1 MTVRLPDALPAST
14 SASPSS
20 PSASAPASPSSSART
35 NAPTTGRAASPL
47 PRRVLTALAAV
58 SILGAAG
65 CAGAEAE
72 PPAPESQA
80 AAPAESPAGTGEAP
94 ATTEAG
100 DAAGPAAADQVYED
114 GTYTETGSYQSP
126 AGPEEVGVT
135 MTLEADVVTAVEV
148 EPMPD
153 NPTTTMY
160 QERFAG
166 GITDAI
172 VGRKLDDLTVDKVA
186 GSSLTSGGFN
196 EAADKIKSE
205 AQL

>member
-1 MTVRLPDALPAST
+1 MTVRLSDALPAST
-14 SASPSS
+14 SASSS
-20 PSASAPASPSSSART
+20 SSSSSSSAPT
-35 NAPTTGRAASPL
+35 TATTTGRAVPPL

-72 PPAPESQA
+72 PPAQESQA
-80 AAPAESPAGTGEAP
+80 ASEPQSESESPAATGAP

-100 DAAGPAAADQVYED
+100 DAAGQGAASQVYED

-166 GITDAI
+166 GISDAI

>member
-1 MTVRLPDALPAST
+1 MHK
-14 SASPSS
+14 
-20 PSASAPASPSSSART
+20 
-35 NAPTTGRAASPL
+35 
-47 PRRVLTALAAV
+47 RVLTALAAV

-72 PPAPESQA
+72 SPASGSQA
-80 AAPAESPAGTGEAP
+80 AEAPTGATTTAP
-94 ATTEAG
+94 ATTEEPATAAPGGSAAASDPAPTAAAAG
-100 DAAGPAAADQVYED
+100 DQTYTD
-114 GTYTETGSYQSP
+114 GTYTQTGSYQSP

-135 MTLEADVVTAVEV
+135 ITLEADVVTAVEV

-166 GITDAI
+166 GISDAI
-172 VGRKLDDLTVDKVA
+172 VGKKLDELAVDKVA

-196 EAADKIKSE
+196 EATGKIKSE
-205 AQL
+205 AQI

>member
-1 MTVRLPDALPAST
+1 MT
-14 SASPSS
+14 
-20 PSASAPASPSSSART
+20 APA
-35 NAPTTGRAASPL
+35 RAGFPL
-47 PRRVLTALAAV
+47 HKRVLTALAAV

-72 PPAPESQA
+72 TPAA
-80 AAPAESPAGTGEAP
+80 EAP
-94 ATTEAG
+94 AAESSAADATDATEAPG
-100 DAAGPAAADQVYED
+100 AAPTGAATADAAATDQSYED
-114 GTYTETGSYQSP
+114 GTYTQTGGYQSP

-135 MTLEADVVTAVEV
+135 LTLAADVVTAVEV

-166 GITDAI
+166 GISDAI
-172 VGRKLDDLTVDKVA
+172 VGKKLDELAVDKVA

>member
-1 MTVRLPDALPAST
+1 MTMTGQTETPLMT
-14 SASPSS
+14 
-20 PSASAPASPSSSART
+20 APA
-35 NAPTTGRAASPL
+35 RAGFPL
-47 PRRVLTALAAV
+47 HKRVLTALAAV

-72 PPAPESQA
+72 TPAA
-80 AAPAESPAGTGEAP
+80 EAP
-94 ATTEAG
+94 AAESSAADATDATEAPG
-100 DAAGPAAADQVYED
+100 AAPTGAATADAAATDQSYED
-114 GTYTETGSYQSP
+114 GTYTQTGGYQSP

-135 MTLEADVVTAVEV
+135 LTLAADVVTAVEV

-166 GITDAI
+166 GISDAI
-172 VGRKLDDLTVDKVA
+172 VGKKLDELAVDKVA

>member
-1 MTVRLPDALPAST
+1 MTSTGQTETPSTTPA
-14 SASPSS
+14 
-20 PSASAPASPSSSART
+20 
-35 NAPTTGRAASPL
+35 
-47 PRRVLTALAAV
+47 PRKAFPVHKRVLTALAAV

-72 PPAPESQA
+72 SPASGSQA
-80 AAPAESPAGTGEAP
+80 AEAPTGATTTAP
-94 ATTEAG
+94 AT
-100 DAAGPAAADQVYED
+100 AAPGGSAAASDPAPTAAAASDQTYTD
-114 GTYTETGSYQSP
+114 GTYTQTGSYQSP

-135 MTLEADVVTAVEV
+135 ITLEADVVTAVEV

-166 GITDAI
+166 GISDAI
-172 VGRKLDDLTVDKVA
+172 VGKKLDELAVDKVA

-196 EAADKIKSE
+196 EATGKIKSE
-205 AQL
+205 AQI

>member
-1 MTVRLPDALPAST
+1 MTSTGPTPT
-14 SASPSS
+14 SANET
-20 PSASAPASPSSSART
+20 AGKAVF
-35 NAPTTGRAASPL
+35 PL
-47 PRRVLTALAAV
+47 HKRVLTALAAV

-65 CAGAEAE
+65 CAGTEAE
-72 PPAPESQA
+72 PPAAEQA
-80 AAPAESPAGTGEAP
+80 AESPAQETTAAAPESTAAGEPAATGEP
-94 ATTEAG
+94 TATGA
-100 DAAGPAAADQVYED
+100 AAADQAYED
-114 GTYTETGSYQSP
+114 GTYTQTGSYQSP

-135 MTLEADVVTAVEV
+135 LTLEADVVTAVEV

-166 GITDAI
+166 GISDAI
-172 VGRKLDDLTVDKVA
+172 VGKKLDDLAVDKVA

-196 EAADKIKSE
+196 EATDKIKSE

>member
-1 MTVRLPDALPAST
+1 VTMPGPTDLRPTSTPTRTSTAPPA
-14 SASPSS
+14 
-20 PSASAPASPSSSART
+20 R
-35 NAPTTGRAASPL
+35 NAFPL
-47 PRRVLTALAAV
+47 HKRVLTALAAV

-65 CAGAEAE
+65 CAGAETE
-72 PPAPESQA
+72 
-80 AAPAESPAGTGEAP
+80 APAAGARSESPAADAGT
-94 ATTEAG
+94 
-100 DAAGPAAADQVYED
+100 DAASTAAPEESAAAGGPAATGDAAADQAYED

-135 MTLEADVVTAVEV
+135 LTLEADVVTAVEV

-166 GITDAI
+166 GISDAI
-172 VGRKLDDLTVDKVA
+172 VGQKLDDLAVDKVA

-196 EAADKIKSE
+196 EATGKIKSE

>member
-1 MTVRLPDALPAST
+1 MTMTGQTETPLMT
-14 SASPSS
+14 
-20 PSASAPASPSSSART
+20 APA
-35 NAPTTGRAASPL
+35 RAAFPL
-47 PRRVLTALAAV
+47 HKRVLTALAAV

-72 PPAPESQA
+72 TPAADAPA
-80 AAPAESPAGTGEAP
+80 AEAPAAESPAADATEAP
-94 ATTEAG
+94 AAGPTAEAAAG
-100 DAAGPAAADQVYED
+100 DQTYED
-114 GTYTETGSYQSP
+114 GTYTQTGGYQSP

-135 MTLEADVVTAVEV
+135 LTLAADVVTAVEV

-166 GITDAI
+166 GISEAI
-172 VGRKLDDLTVDKVA
+172 VGKKLDELAVDKVA

>member
-1 MTVRLPDALPAST
+1 MTVRLPDALPATPST
-14 SASPSS
+14 
-20 PSASAPASPSSSART
+20 
-35 NAPTTGRAASPL
+35 TTGRAASPL

-72 PPAPESQA
+72 PPAPDSQA
-80 AAPAESPAGTGEAP
+80 ETSTEASAGADAPASG

-100 DAAGPAAADQVYED
+100 AGGAGAAGQSYED

-135 MTLEADVVTAVEV
+135 ITLEADVVTAVEV

-166 GITDAI
+166 GISDAI
-172 VGRKLDDLTVDKVA
+172 VGRKLDDLAVDKVA

-196 EAADKIKSE
+196 EATDKIKSD
-205 AQL
+205 ARL

>member
-1 MTVRLPDALPAST
+1 VTM
-14 SASPSS
+14 
-20 PSASAPASPSSSART
+20 
-35 NAPTTGRAASPL
+35 TGRTDEPL
-47 PRRVLTALAAV
+47 TERTGRPGFPLHKRVLTALAAV

-65 CAGAEAE
+65 CAGAEAQA
-72 PPAPESQA
+72 PTDGTPASE
-80 AAPAESPAGTGEAP
+80 APASEAPASEAPASEAPASEAPASDAPAATGESAPAAGP
-94 ATTEAG
+94 ATTEA
-100 DAAGPAAADQVYED
+100 AAGSQTYKD
-114 GTYTETGSYQSP
+114 GSYTETGSYQSP

-135 MTLEADVVTAVEV
+135 ITLEADVVAAVEV

-166 GITDAI
+166 GISDAI
-172 VGRKLDDLTVDKVA
+172 VGKKLDELAVDKVA

-196 EAADKIKSE
+196 EAADKIKSQ

>member
-1 MTVRLPDALPAST
+1 MTERPTHTLPA
-14 SASPSS
+14 P
-20 PSASAPASPSSSART
+20 PAART
-35 NAPTTGRAASPL
+35 GQAGVPL
-47 PRRVLTALAAV
+47 SRRVLTALAAV

-72 PPAPESQA
+72 PPAPEAQAGEGASQE
-80 AAPAESPAGTGEAP
+80 AAPAE

-100 DAAGPAAADQVYED
+100 SATGTGEAAGQAYKD

-135 MTLEADVVTAVEV
+135 ITLEADVVTAVEV

-166 GITDAI
+166 GISDAI
-172 VGRKLDDLTVDKVA
+172 VGKKLDDLAVDKVA

-196 EAADKIKSE
+196 EATGKIKSE

>member
-1 MTVRLPDALPAST
+1 MTST
-14 SASPSS
+14 GQTETPSTTL
-20 PSASAPASPSSSART
+20 APRT
-35 NAPTTGRAASPL
+35 AFPL
-47 PRRVLTALAAV
+47 HKRVLTALAAV

-72 PPAPESQA
+72 SPASGSPAAEAPTGATTTAPTSTEEPATAAPSGSAAANDPAPTA
-80 AAPAESPAGTGEAP
+80 AAAS
-94 ATTEAG
+94 
-100 DAAGPAAADQVYED
+100 DQTYTD
-114 GTYTETGSYQSP
+114 GTYTQTGSYQSP

-135 MTLEADVVTAVEV
+135 ITLEADVVTAVEV

-166 GITDAI
+166 GISDAI
-172 VGRKLDDLTVDKVA
+172 VGKKLDELAVDKVA

-196 EAADKIKSE
+196 EATGKIKSE
-205 AQL
+205 AQI

>member
-1 MTVRLPDALPAST
+1 MTST
-14 SASPSS
+14 GPTPIVPNETAGSA
-20 PSASAPASPSSSART
+20 
-35 NAPTTGRAASPL
+35 GFPL
-47 PRRVLTALAAV
+47 HKRVLTALAAV

-65 CAGAEAE
+65 CAGAEATS
-72 PPAPESQA
+72 PAAEQA
-80 AAPAESPAGTGEAP
+80 AESPAQE
-94 ATTEAG
+94 TT
-100 DAAGPAAADQVYED
+100 AAAPEATAAATADQAYED
-114 GTYTETGSYQSP
+114 GTYTQTGSYQSP

-135 MTLEADVVTAVEV
+135 LTLEADVVTAVEV

-166 GITDAI
+166 GISDAI
-172 VGRKLDDLTVDKVA
+172 VGRKLDDLAVDKVA

-196 EAADKIKSE
+196 EATDRIKSE

>member
-1 MTVRLPDALPAST
+1 MTMTGQTETPLMT
-14 SASPSS
+14 
-20 PSASAPASPSSSART
+20 APA
-35 NAPTTGRAASPL
+35 RAAFPL
-47 PRRVLTALAAV
+47 HKRVLTALAAV

-72 PPAPESQA
+72 TPAADAPA
-80 AAPAESPAGTGEAP
+80 AEAPAAESPAADATEAP
-94 ATTEAG
+94 AAGPTEAATAEA
-100 DAAGPAAADQVYED
+100 AAGDQTYED
-114 GTYTETGSYQSP
+114 GTYTQTGGYQSP

-135 MTLEADVVTAVEV
+135 LTLAADVVTAVEV

-166 GITDAI
+166 GISEAI
-172 VGRKLDDLTVDKVA
+172 VGKKLDELAVDKVA

>member
-1 MTVRLPDALPAST
+1 MTVRLSDALPAST
-14 SASPSS
+14 SASSS
-20 PSASAPASPSSSART
+20 SSSASPSSSS
-35 NAPTTGRAASPL
+35 APTTGRAAAPL

-65 CAGAEAE
+65 CAGAETE
-72 PPAPESQA
+72 PPAPES
-80 AAPAESPAGTGEAP
+80 PAESPAATGAPAGEAP
-94 ATTEAG
+94 ATTEGG
-100 DAAGPAAADQVYED
+100 DAAGQVYED

-135 MTLEADVVTAVEV
+135 LTLEADVVTAVEV

-166 GITDAI
+166 GISDAI
-172 VGRKLDDLTVDKVA
+172 VGRKLDDLAVDKVA

-196 EAADKIKSE
+196 EATDKIKSE

>member
-1 MTVRLPDALPAST
+1 MTMAAPNDTRPTPPSTPDRTST
-14 SASPSS
+14 
-20 PSASAPASPSSSART
+20 ASAAR
-35 NAPTTGRAASPL
+35 NAFPL
-47 PRRVLTALAAV
+47 HKRVLTALAAV

-72 PPAPESQA
+72 APAAE
-80 AAPAESPAGTGEAP
+80 APAESSTSDAGTGAASTTAPQESAAAGAPAATQEAP
-94 ATTEAG
+94 A
-100 DAAGPAAADQVYED
+100 DQAYED

-135 MTLEADVVTAVEV
+135 LTLQADVVTAVEV

-166 GITDAI
+166 GISEAI
-172 VGRKLDDLTVDKVA
+172 VGQKLDDLAVDKVA

-196 EAADKIKSE
+196 EATGKIKSE